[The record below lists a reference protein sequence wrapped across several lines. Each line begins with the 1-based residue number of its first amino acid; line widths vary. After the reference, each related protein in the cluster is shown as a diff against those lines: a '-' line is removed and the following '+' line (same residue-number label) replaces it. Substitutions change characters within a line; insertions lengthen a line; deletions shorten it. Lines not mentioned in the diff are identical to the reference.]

1 MVGASVLVLEDDE
14 NLRELILGVLEDND
28 YSAEGAGSAQ
38 QALEL
43 AEQRAFDLV
52 ISDVRMAGARDG
64 LGALEELKARR
75 PELLCIVITGFTDE
89 KAPLRALKIKVDDFL
104 YKPFSIPE
112 LLEVIKRV
120 RKLNN
125 PKTSFF
131 QVVKA
136 KLFGAK
142 THDSA
147 FPEAQKVRLESL
159 RHYWIAL
166 RSKALYKE
174 TALYL
179 WDQLQELEMQ
189 YMRVVVQPSATAPTV
204 WQELSQRYRR
214 LYALISEV
222 AEKKSFV
229 SSKARTAETVD
240 KEAFVRFYERI
251 MAGQIGADELIS
263 AVYVYHCDPERRAA
277 NAELQATYAALWGS

>member
-28 YSAEGAGSAQ
+28 YSAEGAGSALE
-38 QALEL
+38 ALEL

-52 ISDVRMAGARDG
+52 ISDVRMAGAKDG
-64 LGALEELKARR
+64 LGALEELKGRR
-75 PELLCIVITGFTDE
+75 PDLLCIVITGFTDE

-104 YKPFSIPE
+104 YKPFTIPE
-112 LLEVIKRV
+112 LLDVIGRV
-120 RKLNN
+120 RRLKN
-125 PKTSFF
+125 PKTGFF
-131 QVVKA
+131 QAVKA
-136 KLFGAK
+136 RLFGAK
-142 THDSA
+142 AQDSA
-147 FPEAQKVRLESL
+147 FPEAQKVRVETL

-179 WDQLQELEMQ
+179 WDQLDDLEIQ
-189 YMRVVVQPSATAPTV
+189 YMRVVAQPQATPAAL
-204 WQELSQRYRR
+204 WEELSQRYRR

-229 SSKARTAETVD
+229 SSKARSAENVD
-240 KEAFVRFYERI
+240 KEAFIRLYERI
-251 MAGQIGADELIS
+251 MGGQIGADELIS
-263 AVYVYHCDPERRAA
+263 ACYLYHCGPERRVASP
-277 NAELQATYAALWGS
+277 EIQASYAALWGA